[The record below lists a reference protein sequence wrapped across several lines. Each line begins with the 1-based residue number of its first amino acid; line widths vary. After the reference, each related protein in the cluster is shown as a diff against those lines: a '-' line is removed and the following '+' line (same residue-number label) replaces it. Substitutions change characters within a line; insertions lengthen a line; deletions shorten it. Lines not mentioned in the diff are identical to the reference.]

1 MDLVYTPAQQRFRRE
16 LRAFLG
22 AAVPEAWR
30 ANGGRGPRDPAERF
44 AVVKRWMARL
54 HEAGWAAP
62 GWPAEHGGR
71 GAGVVEQV
79 IYQEELARAAAPPA
93 LNMLGV
99 NLLWPTL
106 IAHGTSEQTREHLP
120 RILSGE
126 RLWCQGFS
134 EPDAGSDLASL
145 RTRAELHGDR
155 FVVNGQKIWT
165 SLASVADGIFTLV
178 RTDPAARR
186 HRGISYLL
194 VDLRSPGITVRPI
207 RQITGSSEFCEVF
220 FDDVE
225 VPATNLVGELHR
237 GWEVAHT
244 TLGHER
250 GTAFLGSQVRYE
262 RIVRE
267 LIGLSGR
274 TSYNGAPRLRRR
286 HHPPGAGPGLVR
298 AAHHAPQRV
307 PQPDPGGQG
316 GPGGARG
323 VGQPAAHLAVRAAAA
338 RAGRPPPG
346 RPGDRGE
353 GLARRG
359 PRGPVAA
366 RLPEHQG
373 QHHRRGHRR
382 DPAQHRQREGARP
395 APRPRHLGRGA
406 GRSLSSQE
414 GAEVDFGFN
423 EEQDMLRTAVRGFL
437 DSRSPVARVREL
449 VDSAEGFD
457 PELWRAAG
465 GLGWFA
471 LLAPEAHGGAAR
483 SIVDVVVVAEELGRL
498 VQPGPF
504 LPANVVV
511 LALAESGTEEQR
523 AAHLP
528 GLASGE
534 TTAAWA
540 VFEPGGTWGPGGV
553 GLRAEPSGD
562 GVRLDGVKTYV
573 QDAAVADLILVT
585 ARHPDGLVQCLVDS
599 TGEGVRVE
607 PLSTFDLTRRF
618 AKVHLDGVAVPVERI
633 VGQPGGAEAQVARQL
648 QAAAILTCADSIGG
662 AQQVLDMTV
671 EYARHRVQFDRPIGS
686 FQAIKHKC
694 ADMLLRLEASRAATY
709 YAALAFQD
717 GMDDLDEAVSIA
729 KSYVGDA
736 YADITGEG
744 LQIHG
749 GIGFTWEHDIHLY
762 LRRAKTSEVLWGDPA
777 WHRERLC
784 RLLEV

>member
-22 AAVPEAWR
+22 TAVPEAWR

-99 NLLWPTL
+99 NLLGPTL

-225 VPATNLVGELHR
+225 VPAANLVGELHR

-267 LIGLSGR
+267 LIELSGR
-274 TSYNGAPRLRRR
+274 TSYNGAPAFDDAAIRQELARAWCELRIMRHNGFRSLTQVVKEGRAGPAGSVNRLLTSQFEQRLHELAVRLQGAQGIEVKGSPDAVQGGR
-286 HHPPGAGPGLVR
+286 WQRGYLSTRASTIGAGTAEIQRNIVSEKVLGL
-298 AAHHAPQRV
+298 P
-307 PQPDPGGQG
+307 PDPATSAGA
-316 GPGGARG
+316 PGGA
-323 VGQPAAHLAVRAAAA
+323 
-338 RAGRPPPG
+338 
-346 RPGDRGE
+346 
-353 GLARRG
+353 
-359 PRGPVAA
+359 
-366 RLPEHQG
+366 
-373 QHHRRGHRR
+373 
-382 DPAQHRQREGARP
+382 
-395 APRPRHLGRGA
+395 
-406 GRSLSSQE
+406 
-414 GAEVDFGFN
+414 
-423 EEQDMLRTAVRGFL
+423 
-437 DSRSPVARVREL
+437 
-449 VDSAEGFD
+449 
-457 PELWRAAG
+457 
-465 GLGWFA
+465 
-471 LLAPEAHGGAAR
+471 
-483 SIVDVVVVAEELGRL
+483 
-498 VQPGPF
+498 
-504 LPANVVV
+504 
-511 LALAESGTEEQR
+511 
-523 AAHLP
+523 
-528 GLASGE
+528 
-534 TTAAWA
+534 
-540 VFEPGGTWGPGGV
+540 
-553 GLRAEPSGD
+553 
-562 GVRLDGVKTYV
+562 
-573 QDAAVADLILVT
+573 
-585 ARHPDGLVQCLVDS
+585 
-599 TGEGVRVE
+599 
-607 PLSTFDLTRRF
+607 
-618 AKVHLDGVAVPVERI
+618 
-633 VGQPGGAEAQVARQL
+633 
-648 QAAAILTCADSIGG
+648 
-662 AQQVLDMTV
+662 
-671 EYARHRVQFDRPIGS
+671 
-686 FQAIKHKC
+686 
-694 ADMLLRLEASRAATY
+694 
-709 YAALAFQD
+709 
-717 GMDDLDEAVSIA
+717 
-729 KSYVGDA
+729 
-736 YADITGEG
+736 
-744 LQIHG
+744 
-749 GIGFTWEHDIHLY
+749 
-762 LRRAKTSEVLWGDPA
+762 
-777 WHRERLC
+777 
-784 RLLEV
+784 